1 MGDSKKSVPDSCC
14 LFEAPGCGQNVFEIS
29 DVRVIVQ
36 KINIHGCLFVMKRML
51 DKDIPPILLI
61 FSGVASIL
69 AVMELFSVWGIFFR
83 IRILAVNFS
92 CNYIRFLMSSV
103 ISLIVVNHT

>member
-1 MGDSKKSVPDSCC
+1 MTPSPQGYTDWKHTFMGDSKKSVPDSCC

-51 DKDIPPILLI
+51 DKDITPILLI

-69 AVMELFSVWGIFFR
+69 AVVELFSVRGN
-83 IRILAVNFS
+83 ILPDSVS
-92 CNYIRFLMSSV
+92 CKL
-103 ISLIVVNHT
+103 